1 MGDLFNLEP
10 KSAPAGPV
18 ECLGMTFPND
28 EERRKHFIGL
38 LREKLKD
45 PEFRMIEGFP
55 IGSDEDILALSDP
68 PYYTACP
75 NPFIADFIKHYG
87 KPYDSATDDY
97 HREPFASDTGAGKT
111 HAIYTAHSYH
121 SKIPHLATMPC
132 ILHYTEPGDIVLDGF
147 SGSGMTGV
155 AAQLCGQ
162 PEVEFKASL
171 EMEWKKKGLPSPHWG
186 ARRPILID
194 LSPVANFIAYNLN
207 LDVSAREFKKAA
219 DSFFKKI
226 EAELGWMYETLHT
239 DGKRVSVQN
248 QEIWQDFIRSM
259 IPPGIT
265 QFFFFDG
272 EKIQAIAADDHSEVR
287 LKSSL
292 EAALGIQYINRLAA
306 DILYIK
312 NEERKGFV
320 EISDEDLDFKQSE
333 LKKER
338 SKLTRRQA
346 EREQV
351 QQELAEFKQQLED
364 ARKRFTAAFQSEPE
378 TRETM
383 RTNEKKRVQ
392 AVNRLAQV
400 ESEIRALCEKTLPF
414 AITGRLFEPMRQ
426 QIESERESAGSEA
439 IRENAASLAKRL
451 MRVVE
456 EPEPIYRE
464 TLSAEKMAELE
475 QRIFRLLRE
484 GDSRGAVARILDLS
498 DRDAARVLNKMEAL
512 ESGEVFLLRPLLEEK
527 QELAAQIRRLE
538 GLSQIGLLSESE
550 RELFEQLQTEMEG
563 CSTQIG
569 RKTEQLRVLE
579 DEVLSL
585 KKRIT
590 AIEMEIENLFEKHHV
605 SKERAE
611 FFQECDA
618 IAGVLNQ
625 FMVRLRKN
633 KVHLLQE
640 KTFEMYCLLSSRSG
654 LIKDIII
661 DDKTYEVRISDRN
674 GHEIKKSGLSAGEK
688 EVFAVSLLWGLAQTS
703 QLKLPI
709 VIDTPLSRLDST
721 HRDNIVN
728 NYFPSAGEQ
737 VVILSTDTE
746 IDKDYYRTLKTR
758 LSGAGILVFDQQR
771 ELTTFKEGYFWE
783 N

>member
-1 MGDLFNLEP
+1 MKFRKLTIENY
-10 KSAPAGPV
+10 KSFQFATEIRFPV
-18 ECLGMTFPND
+18 GEDGRSIFLIGGMN
-28 EERRKHFIGL
+28 
-38 LREKLKD
+38 
-45 PEFRMIEGFP
+45 
-55 IGSDEDILALSDP
+55 
-68 PYYTACP
+68 
-75 NPFIADFIKHYG
+75 
-87 KPYDSATDDY
+87 
-97 HREPFASDTGAGKT
+97 GAGKT
-111 HAIYTAHSYH
+111 SIMEAINFCLYGAKADEIFRSINRREKARGNA
-121 SKIPHLATMPC
+121 SVSFELVMEMDDLSELVVKRSWSA
-132 ILHYTEPGDIVLDGF
+132 
-147 SGSGMTGV
+147 GV
-155 AAQLCGQ
+155 ADD
-162 PEVEFKASL
+162 PKP
-171 EMEWKKKGLPSPHWG
+171 K
-186 ARRPILID
+186 D
-194 LSPVANFIAYNLN
+194 LSERLV
-207 LDVSAREFKKAA
+207 VVR
-219 DSFFKKI
+219 
-226 EAELGWMYETLHT
+226 

-287 LKSSL
+287 LRSSL
-292 EAALGIQYINRLAA
+292 EAALGIQYINRLAS

-338 SKLTRRQA
+338 SKLTRRQT
-346 EREQV
+346 ERERV
-351 QQELAEFKQQLED
+351 QQELAEFKQQLKD
-364 ARKRFTAAFQSEPE
+364 ARQRFTAAFQAEPE

-383 RTNEKKRVQ
+383 RANEKKRVQ
-392 AVNRLAQV
+392 AANRLAQV

-426 QIESERESAGSEA
+426 QIEAERESAGSEA
-439 IRENAASLAKRL
+439 IRENAASLAKRIV
-451 MRVVE
+451 RVVE

-464 TLSAEKMAELE
+464 TLSPEKMAELE
-475 QRIFRLLRE
+475 RRIFRLLRE
-484 GDSRGAVARILDLS
+484 GDSQGAVERILDLS
-498 DRDAARVLNKMEAL
+498 DRDAARVLNKMESL
-512 ESGEVFLLRPLLEEK
+512 ESGEVFLLKPLLEEK
-527 QELAAQIRRLE
+527 RELAAQIRKLE
-538 GLSQIGLLSESE
+538 GLSRTGFLSESE
-550 RELFEQLQTEMEG
+550 KELFEQLQAEMEG

-569 RKTEQLRVLE
+569 RKTEQLRLLE
-579 DEVLSL
+579 EGILSL
-585 KKRIT
+585 EKRIT
-590 AIEMEIENLFEKHHV
+590 AIEMEIEKLYEKHHV

-611 FFQECDA
+611 FIQECDA

-640 KTFEMYCLLSSRSG
+640 KTFEMYRLLSSRSG

-661 DDKTYEVRISDRN
+661 DDKTYEVRVSDRN

-728 NYFPSAGEQ
+728 NYFPNAGEQ
-737 VVILSTDTE
+737 VIILSTDTE
-746 IDKDYYRTLKTR
+746 IDKDYYRILKTR
-758 LSGAGILVFDQQR
+758 LSGAGSLVFDQQQ
-771 ELTTFKEGYFWE
+771 ELTTFQEGYFWE